1 MKKGSGNFEE
11 KQRLRK
17 LKNSFFFPKKTKKQV
32 VVLKR
37 FAPPEVV
44 EKAVESA
51 KAFRAGRG
59 PQSAAARPAKKG

>member
-1 MKKGSGNFEE
+1 MKKGRGNFEE

-44 EKAVESA
+44 EKAVE
-51 KAFRAGRG
+51 AGRG